1 MAVGLSWFFLSLFA
15 LHGALGYPKTNLEE
29 KIENLEKK
37 LELMYDV
44 VTEITSENVDLKTRL
59 KVLEDLV
66 IDGKHCGNRQR
77 DPLRESGNPNAA
89 QMTFPLR
96 TNSSN
101 NQINKNIA
109 ERKVTESDIKNN
121 ISLERKRIGKTTVDG
136 DNT

>member
-1 MAVGLSWFFLSLFA
+1 MAIGLPCFFFCLFA
-15 LHGALGYPKTNLEE
+15 LHGALGYSKTSLEE

-37 LELMYDV
+37 LELMYDI

-59 KVLEDLV
+59 KALEDLV
-66 IDGKHCGNRQR
+66 TDGKHFE
-77 DPLRESGNPNAA
+77 RESGNPNAA

-101 NQINKNIA
+101 NQINKNID

-121 ISLERKRIGKTTVDG
+121 ISLERKRKGKTTGDG